1 MNVKQLGINATT
13 SNDRKPTFRAGR
25 QVWIITEANLSN
37 ARLLKTPTHTK
48 WQRLVPVVQ
57 TGIYSRKGGGPES
70 KLRVKSE
77 NFFWA
82 DKQCVPEGGGSE
94 KTRQFHTQTILNLCL
109 QLPHIRGELL
119 NIHETS
125 ISASN
130 VLSGR
135 GGGCCSSSPAYASDL
150 NKKIVMRLE

>member
-82 DKQCVPEGGGSE
+82 DKQCVPEGGGVRKNSPVS
-94 KTRQFHTQTILNLCL
+94 H
-109 QLPHIRGELL
+109 
-119 NIHETS
+119 
-125 ISASN
+125 SN
-130 VLSGR
+130 NSKPVFTTATYQ
-135 GGGCCSSSPAYASDL
+135 GGAT
-150 NKKIVMRLE
+150 